1 MTLLR
6 RSLIV
11 GATAWAATVS
21 ASAQEIE
28 TSLLTK
34 VTPMQ
39 HGGIFHVA
47 TGTWTRNVPQAV
59 NLGPDIIYNNT
70 ANTGGVT
77 SGGIQNQTASFD
89 FADAG
94 IIPSTSN
101 PVAGNRDNYNV
112 NCIEIAYCL
121 ADDSGATGPLNV
133 EVQLYNQY
141 TTCQDPASA
150 VNVGGFLGT
159 SLPNFDPVTTPA
171 GFLDCWLVE
180 FDLSGGGE
188 ICIKGDGD
196 GVFSGTI
203 DFDQFGIGVRFD
215 PDASGGY
222 VGGIPVGPILAG
234 DRDWTA
240 AAVGGPYGFGGGG
253 DTYYG
258 PAETCVPMGGGE
270 NSSGFE
276 NEDIWWTGERLATAQ
291 PAGCFFFG
299 GYANPNGCA
308 ADGTMAGHV
317 PNTGLYALIQADTTT
332 DCVELDPDAS
342 VGVPFCN
349 PANANSTGLPAVLS
363 GTTLASGVGSGLHLE
378 VNQGPADEFGY
389 MLIGTEPETA
399 MPITISNGLLC
410 LSVMNGNVFG
420 RYNFGSDTNSIG
432 QFDAAGIFQNLVG
445 TATSTGGSGF
455 DVPTTN
461 PIPGQPAIMAGATW
475 HFQLWYRDTPA
486 GAGESN
492 LTNGLSVTF

>member
-1 MTLLR
+1 MLR
-6 RSLIV
+6 SSLIAA
-11 GATAWAATVS
+11 GAVILGGTAAAQQV
-21 ASAQEIE
+21 E
-28 TSLLTK
+28 TSFHTK
-34 VTPMQ
+34 MTPVQ

-70 ANTGGVT
+70 ANTGGFT
-77 SGGIQNQTASFD
+77 SGGIASQTVSFD

-112 NCIEIAYCL
+112 NCVEIAYCVG
-121 ADDSGATGPLNV
+121 DDSGATGPLNV

-141 TTCQDPASA
+141 TTCQDPSTAL
-150 VNVGGFLGT
+150 NVGGFLGT
-159 SLPNFDPVTTPA
+159 GLPNYDPVSTPA
-171 GFLDCWLVE
+171 GYFDCWLVE

-196 GVFSGTI
+196 GVYDGTI
-203 DFDQFGIGVRFD
+203 DFDQFGIGARFD
-215 PDASGGY
+215 PDGSGGY
-222 VGGIPVGPILAG
+222 LGGITVGPILAG

-258 PAETCVPMGGGE
+258 PAETCVPTAGGE

-276 NEDIWWTGERLATAQ
+276 QEDAWWTGDRPATAQ
-291 PAGCFFFG
+291 AAGCYWFG
-299 GYANPNGCA
+299 GYTNATGCA
-308 ADGTMAGHV
+308 ADGTAAGHV

-332 DCVELDPDAS
+332 DCVEATNDGVGDA
-342 VGVPFCN
+342 FCD
-349 PANANSTGLPAVLS
+349 PANVNSTGLPALLE
-363 GTTLASGVGSGLHLE
+363 GTTLTSGVGSGLHLE
-378 VNQGPADEFGY
+378 VTQGPTNEFGY
-389 MLIGTEPETA
+389 MLIGTAPETTA
-399 MPITISNGLLC
+399 PITISNGLLC
-410 LSVMNGNVFG
+410 LSVTMGNQFG
-420 RYNFGSDTNSIG
+420 RYNFGTDTNSIG
-432 QFDAAGIFQNLVG
+432 QFDAAGVFQNLVG

-461 PIPGQPAIMAGATW
+461 PIPGQPAIMAGSTW

-486 GAGESN
+486 GVGQSN
-492 LTNGLSVTF
+492 LSNGLTVNF